1 MSVLAVAVATG
12 PAPPAAKPDSE
23 HGKRLTDRLLNKI
36 EKEHTNNYD
45 VQIGDG
51 MDIGIVGEN
60 GKTALYGL
68 VLIHCNV
75 FFLFCIICEPAAGG
89 VKV

>member
-12 PAPPAAKPDSE
+12 PTPPAAKPDSE

-68 VLIHCNV
+68 ILYCQWLLRSTLTWGN
-75 FFLFCIICEPAAGG
+75 
-89 VKV
+89 